1 MVNQDIFCN
10 FVVDI
15 MIQPKYI
22 YLEEVGSTNDFL
34 RQYEG
39 DEEMVVAW
47 TDFQHAGRGQGANHW
62 ESECGKNLTF
72 SILIHPDNVLAHEQY
87 IISMAVAATM
97 RKYLSQVL
105 SEEVYIKWPNDI
117 YVGDQKVGGILI

>member
-47 TDFQHAGRGQGANHW
+47 TDFQHAGRKPLG
-62 ESECGKNLTF
+62 E
-72 SILIHPDNVLAHEQY
+72 
-87 IISMAVAATM
+87 
-97 RKYLSQVL
+97 
-105 SEEVYIKWPNDI
+105 
-117 YVGDQKVGGILI
+117 